1 MMDGQTSSVLFFV
14 LLGIYMFV
22 QNGDGLG
29 CVCVGRGVNMSSIF
43 PMCVPLRFQHSPIR

>member
-14 LLGIYMFV
+14 LRGIYMFV

-29 CVCVGRGVNMSSIF
+29 CVCVGRGGEYVIYLSNVCSVAVST
-43 PMCVPLRFQHSPIR
+43 LAH